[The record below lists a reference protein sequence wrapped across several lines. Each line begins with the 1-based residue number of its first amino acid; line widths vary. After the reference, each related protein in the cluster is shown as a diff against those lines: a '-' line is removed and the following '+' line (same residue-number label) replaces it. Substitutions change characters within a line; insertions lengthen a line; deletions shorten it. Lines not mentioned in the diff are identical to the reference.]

1 MPQTID
7 LINFLLS
14 GTDVT
19 QWPKLTCTQPGQL
32 DLQDAGL
39 RLPGS
44 RDILFQDN
52 GQIRSGDDTHRLVFD
67 RTGGLLELH
76 EAGAIRLLT
85 GSPTPTE
92 RMRILA
98 TGEVGI
104 GTATP
109 TSALHVTGEIRTDG
123 ALRVAGNAAVGGT
136 LTVSSQ
142 VGIGTATPTQTLEV
156 VGTVKATAFQGDGVG
171 LTGVN
176 GTDNTKVAKTG
187 DTMSGTLAI
196 SAPETGLS
204 ITNNAAVGGTL
215 TVGSNVG
222 IGTTAPTQRLEV
234 VGTVQATA
242 FQGSGSA
249 LTGVRDSTKVAKAG
263 DSMTGALSITAAGTA
278 LRVLGGNVGIGT
290 SNPAFQL
297 SLGSSIAR
305 TKLALYE
312 TNASNAY
319 GLGVVAG
326 QFRLHLANNQ
336 ARFAFFDS
344 AAENA
349 KEIVT
354 IGGSG
359 NIVVTGTARKPGG
372 GPWADL
378 SDRQLKTNI
387 QQLKGALDTLLRL
400 RGVCFEWL
408 EPAKHGNLTGPQIGM
423 IAQEV
428 ETVLPDWVSTTPEG
442 YKLLAIRGF
451 EALTVEAFRELQ
463 AQHNALEARVKQM
476 EAQVRA

>member
-7 LINFLLS
+7 LINFPF
-14 GTDVT
+14 GEDVS
-19 QWPKLTCTQPGQL
+19 QWPKLTCTQPGHL

-39 RLPGS
+39 RLPAS
-44 RDILFQDN
+44 RDIFFQDN

-67 RTGGLLELH
+67 RAGGLLELH
-76 EAGAIRLLT
+76 EAGAIRWLT

-92 RMRILA
+92 RLRILA

-109 TSALHVTGEIRTDG
+109 TSLLHVVGDMRTDG
-123 ALRVAGNAAVGGT
+123 ALRVAGQAVVGGP
-136 LTVSSQ
+136 LTVSSR

-156 VGTVKATAFQGDGVG
+156 VGTVKATAFQGDGAG
-171 LTGVN
+171 LTGLS

-187 DTMSGTLAI
+187 DTMTGALTLTAAGTA
-196 SAPETGLS
+196 LS
-204 ITNNAAVGGTL
+204 VTNNAVVDGTL

-222 IGTTAPTQRLEV
+222 IGTTAPTQKLEV

-242 FQGSGSA
+242 FQGSGAA
-249 LTGVRDSTKVAKAG
+249 LTGVRDSTKVAKTG
-263 DSMTGALSITAAGTA
+263 DTMTGALSITAAGTA
-278 LRVLGGNVGIGT
+278 LSVIGGAVGIGT
-290 SNPAFQL
+290 ANPAFQL

-312 TNASNAY
+312 TSASNAY

-326 QFRLHLANNQ
+326 QFRLHLGNNQ

-359 NIVVTGTARKPGG
+359 NLVVTGTARKPGG
-372 GPWADL
+372 GAWADL
-378 SDRQLKTNI
+378 SDRLLKTNI

-408 EPAKHGNLTGPQIGM
+408 EPAKQGNLTGPQIGM

-463 AQHNALEARVKQM
+463 AQHDALAARVKQL